1 MYAAARNAKKID
13 CVFIADNENLSHSY
27 KTLILLIYTF
37 TSH

>member
-1 MYAAARNAKKID
+1 MQLQEMQKKIV

-27 KTLILLIYTF
+27 KTLILLIYIF